1 MNEEVIID
9 NENDL
14 VTIINYDELDPN
26 GGPTIV
32 EMTIEEYNEM
42 IGE

>member
-1 MNEEVIID
+1 MTEEVIID
-9 NENDL
+9 NENNL
-14 VTIINYDELDPN
+14 VTIINSDELDPN
-26 GGPTIV
+26 GEPTIV